1 MRMFGAAIN
10 FPLVENLMA
19 EAILRQ
25 HPLRRN
31 LEQALGLG
39 LEHLAGSGRADSAGP
54 SGMPMVLLAERLRS
68 RQANLGGIDNNHEVA
83 GILVRS
89 VVGTRFAGQQ
99 ACGARRDAA
108 ECSLARI
115 DHDPLAVTQSTLA
128 GDAAGLFG
136 QFQIRAPSK
145 INFWR
150 GRWDLNPRLPT

>member
-1 MRMFGAAIN
+1 MRMLGAAIN
-10 FPLVENLMA
+10 FQLVENLVA

-25 HPLRRN
+25 HPLHRN
-31 LEQALGLG
+31 LEQPLGLA
-39 LEHLAGSGRADSAGP
+39 LEHLARRGRTDSTGP
-54 SGMPMVLLAERLRS
+54 SGMPMVLLAELLRS
-68 RQANLGGIDNNHEVA
+68 RQANLRGVDDNDEVA
-83 GILVRS
+83 SILVGS

-99 ACGARRDAA
+99 ACGARRDAS
-108 ECSLARI
+108 ECPLARI

-136 QFQIRAPSK
+136 QFQIRAPGK